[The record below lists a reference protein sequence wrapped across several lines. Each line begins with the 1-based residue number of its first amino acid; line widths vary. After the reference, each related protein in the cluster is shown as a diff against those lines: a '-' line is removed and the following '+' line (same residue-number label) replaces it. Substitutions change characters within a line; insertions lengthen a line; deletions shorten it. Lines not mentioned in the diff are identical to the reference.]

1 MGQQQLLLIVL
12 GVIIV
17 GIAVVL
23 GILLFQQNAV
33 DQKRDLVINE
43 ILHISEI
50 AQQYYLKPSSLG
62 GGNNSFTG
70 WDIPEQFK
78 SGANGTYSAIVTSST
93 QVEITGTGNEIV
105 SGSDLIQVKAIVT
118 RSSVTTEIIH

>member
-1 MGQQQLLLIVL
+1 LGQQQLLLIVL

-50 AQQYYLKPSSLG
+50 AQQYYRKPSSLG